1 MARTTTPGFVRGC
14 RGCKLRSL
22 CCAASALLP
31 ELSLLSPLFSLFL
44 SLPHSSPLPPRPRTA
59 AVALSGGSFFFVWHQ
74 ELKKQG
80 SGHRPLK
87 GITNNKSNSESWLGG
102 RFWTAIRISD
112 GMLQSACQDMISET
126 LKGRLQKYFDLLHL
140 GLSKH
145 LLFKIF
151 QINDSKCRLLQRL
164 MFGVSL
170 PFINVQQKRVSCGI
184 LVMFVIAVVGL
195 SWDSSAEDV
204 RG

>member
-1 MARTTTPGFVRGC
+1 MACITIPGFLRGC
-14 RGCKLRSL
+14 WGSKLRYL
-22 CCAASALLP
+22 CCAARTPLP
-31 ELSLLSPLFSLFL
+31 ELSLPSPLFSLFF
-44 SLPHSSPLPPRPRTA
+44 SLPQSSPLPPRPRTA
-59 AVALSGGSFFFVWHQ
+59 ALALSGGSFFFMWHQ

-170 PFINVQQKRVSCGI
+170 PFINVQQNGSHVA
-184 LVMFVIAVVGL
+184 F
-195 SWDSSAEDV
+195 W
-204 RG
+204 